1 MEKIKNLLKR
11 LCEIPSVCGR
21 EGMGKAMLFDLA
33 GQYFDNMY
41 SDSFGNLV
49 LVKKSSKQNAPRLQI
64 DAHFDEVGMM
74 VCEIC
79 DGGFLGVR
87 AIGGLD
93 MRVLCATEVTIYG
106 KEKIYGVVT
115 SVPPHISGGK
125 GDVPKIQDIYIDTG
139 LDKETLEGLVRA
151 GDIVEFKDGMCELLN
166 NRVVSKSL
174 DDKACACAVI
184 DMASR
189 ADRDKLEY
197 DLYITISAQEES
209 GKNGAKL
216 IAYDIQP
223 DIAVVTDVNF
233 AVGEEIDETESIAVG
248 EGAGI
253 DISALTDVKLTR
265 SIMKMLDSKGIK
277 YQRVCE
283 PSRTSTN
290 SDGVSVAG
298 KGVRTVL
305 MSIPLKSMHT
315 PSELVCLDDIKSMSD
330 ILLEIAY
337 TKKEAL

>member
-21 EGMGKAMLFDLA
+21 EGMGKAMLFDIA
-33 GQYFDNMY
+33 GPYFDNMY

-49 LVKKSSKQNAPRLQI
+49 LAKKSSRQGAPKLQI

-74 VCEIC
+74 VSEVC

-93 MRVLCATEVTIYG
+93 MRVLCASEVTVYG
-106 KEKIYGVVT
+106 KEKIYGVIT
-115 SVPPHISGGK
+115 SIPPHISGGK
-125 GDVPKIQDIYIDTG
+125 GEVPKIQDVYIDTG
-139 LDKETLEGLVRA
+139 LDKDTLKELVRA
-151 GDIVEFKDGMCELLN
+151 GDIVEFKDGVAELLN
-166 NRVVSKSL
+166 NCVVSKSL

-189 ADRDKLEY
+189 ADKDKLKY
-197 DLYITISAQEES
+197 DLYVTISAQEES
-209 GKNGAKL
+209 GKNGARL

-223 DIAVVTDVNF
+223 DIAIVTDVNF
-233 AVGEEIDETESIAVG
+233 ASGDDIDETESIEIG
-248 EGAGI
+248 KGASV
-253 DISALTDVKLTR
+253 DISALTDIKLTR
-265 SIMKMLDSKGIK
+265 AIMKMLDLKGIK
-277 YQRVCE
+277 YQKVCE
-283 PSRTSTN
+283 PSRTGTN

-305 MSIPLKSMHT
+305 MSVPLKSMHT
-315 PSELVCLDDIKSMSD
+315 PSEAVCLDDIKSLSD
-330 ILLEIAY
+330 ILLEVAY
-337 TKKEAL
+337 TEKEAL